1 MNKFLIGALATLGIG
16 AATGGIVAAS
26 GIVNVAANEPHSAFV
41 YQTLA
46 FARERSIANR
56 ASDIK
61 VPEDFADPERVRRG
75 AGNYAAMCVSCH
87 LAPEME
93 NSEIRKGLYPTPPNL
108 SAKAETPSAPRNAA
122 RDFWIIKNGIK
133 ASGMPAWSSGGME
146 DAVIWDLAAFLQ
158 KMPLMAKA
166 DYEQLVAASDGHSHG
181 GMEGHDHAGGHED
194 HHAEPAQPQP
204 VAKSKKSQS
213 HGQGSHDHGSHK
225 H

>member
-1 MNKFLIGALATLGIG
+1 MNKFFIGALATLSIG

-56 ASDIK
+56 VSDIK

-75 AGNYAAMCVSCH
+75 AGNYAAMCVNCH

-93 NSEIRKGLYPTPPNL
+93 DSEIRKGLYPTPPNL
-108 SAKAETPSAPRNAA
+108 SAKAEALSTSRNAA

-133 ASGMPAWSSGGME
+133 ASGMPAWSAGGME
-146 DAVIWDLAAFLQ
+146 DAAIWDLAAFLQ
-158 KMPLMAKA
+158 KMPFMAKA

-181 GMEGHDHAGGHED
+181 GLAEHDHADGHDE
-194 HHAEPAQPQP
+194 HHAESIQPQP
-204 VAKSKKSQS
+204 VAKTKKSHD
-213 HGQGSHDHGSHK
+213 HGGHDHGSHK

>member
-1 MNKFLIGALATLGIG
+1 MNKFIIGALATLGIG

-56 ASDIK
+56 LSDIK

-75 AGNYAAMCVSCH
+75 AGNYAAMCVNCH
-87 LAPEME
+87 LTPEVAD
-93 NSEIRKGLYPTPPNL
+93 SEIRKGLYPMPPNL
-108 SAKAETPSAPRNAA
+108 SAKSETSRNAA

-133 ASGMPAWSSGGME
+133 ASGMPAWSAGGME
-146 DAVIWDLAAFLQ
+146 DAAIWDLAAFLQ
-158 KMPLMAKA
+158 KMPFMAKA

-181 GMEGHDHAGGHED
+181 GMAEHDHAGGHDE
-194 HHAEPAQPQP
+194 HHAEPVQSPP
-204 VAKSKKSQS
+204 VAKANKGHD
-213 HGQGSHDHGSHK
+213 HGGHDHGSHK